1 MNMLFCAQWKST
13 GRNVG
18 GQEADWM
25 HQPISCFGRFLAAVA
40 IIGVAVCIL
49 DHAAA
54 GKGRTDGLIASPY
67 DSSQRR

>member
-1 MNMLFCAQWKST
+1 MDMLFCAHWKKKA
-13 GRNVG
+13 GRGGG

-25 HQPISCFGRFLAAVA
+25 HQPAPAFGRFLAAVA

-54 GKGRTDGLIASPY
+54 GKGRADTLVASTQQG
-67 DSSQRR
+67 SSK